1 MGEVTLERAEDLL
14 LTARSILEGDR
25 VAGIAGLSYQAVEA
39 AAVHLIKIVNG
50 HDPGGH
56 YKRAARASELL
67 HLCKDEMERL
77 WKLRN
82 IDFYGN
88 ELVGEPER
96 SIGLDE
102 AKDSLET
109 AMRLVAQVKS
119 LLAEVL

>member
-14 LTARSILEGDR
+14 LAARSILEGDR

-56 YKRAARASELL
+56 YKRATRASELL
-67 HLCKDEMERL
+67 HLCKDEMGRL

-88 ELVGEPER
+88 VLVGEPER

-102 AKDSLET
+102 ARDSLET
-109 AMRLVAQVKS
+109 AMRLVAQVRS
-119 LLAEVL
+119 LLEEV